1 MLTKRTVVSAAAIV
15 VAALGAGLANEKQEK
30 QDKPDLSGIWS
41 AVKEAPGKLPLA
53 PSAILGARFEIRH
66 KGNTFTMVRPR
77 GAFSI
82 EATYEL
88 GGAEVRMRS
97 PGTGCI
103 GDAYFTDIAAW
114 EGNGVVF
121 TSTGVHAAGA
131 AQPTTLNVKR
141 ILRLEAPDTLVVE
154 GTITQDGQQK
164 QVGSVYKR
172 STEALPPLAAAL
184 PPTKA
189 AAGIDDVAWISGTW
203 LSEPAPNGGSNEERW
218 TPPAGGAMIGVSRT
232 MRGTTMSAY
241 EFLCIVQ
248 RDGSLVYNA
257 MPNGR
262 SPATEFLLTSFT
274 KDSATFENPSHD
286 YPKAI
291 KYTRRADGAL
301 ETAISGA
308 ANQRVVTV
316 VLKRQ

>member
-1 MLTKRTVVSAAAIV
+1 MKRTIVSIATVGVVALAAAS
-15 VAALGAGLANEKQEK
+15 AKDMQE
-30 QDKPDLSGIWS
+30 KPDLSGIWA
-41 AVKEAPGKLPLA
+41 AVKDAPARLPLA
-53 PSAILGARFEIRH
+53 PSAILGARFEIRQ
-66 KGNTFTMVRPR
+66 KGNSFTMVRPR

-82 EATYEL
+82 EATYEI
-88 GGAEVRMRS
+88 GGPEVRMRS

-103 GDAYFTDIAAW
+103 GDAYFTDVAAW
-114 EGNGVVF
+114 DGNGLAL

-131 AQPTTLNVKR
+131 AQPTKLSIKR
-141 ILRLEAPDTLVVE
+141 ILHLEGPDTLVVE
-154 GTITQDGQQK
+154 GTISQDGQPK
-164 QVGSVYKR
+164 QVGSVYRR
-172 STEALPPLAAAL
+172 STEALPPLAATL

-189 AAGIDDVAWISGTW
+189 AAGIADVAWVGGTW
-203 LSEPAPNGGSNEERW
+203 LSEPAAAGGSTTEERW
-218 TPPAGGAMIGVSRT
+218 TSPAGGSMIGTSRT
-232 MRGTTMSAY
+232 IRGTSMTAY
-241 EFLCIVQ
+241 EFLCIVE

-262 SPATEFLLTSFT
+262 APATEFVLTSFT

-286 YPKAI
+286 YPKVI

-308 ANQRVVTV
+308 TGQRVVTV

>member
-1 MLTKRTVVSAAAIV
+1 MKRTTGVIAAIV
-15 VAALGAGLANEKQEK
+15 MAALGAGRAEEIQE
-30 QDKPDLSGIWS
+30 KPDLTGIWA
-41 AVKEAPGKLPLA
+41 AVKDAPAKLPMA
-53 PSAILGARFEIRH
+53 PSAILGTRFEIRH
-66 KGNTFTMVRPR
+66 KGNSFTMVRPR

-82 EATYEL
+82 EATYEV
-88 GGAEVRMRS
+88 GGPEVRMRS

-103 GDAYFTDIAAW
+103 GDAYFTDVAAW
-114 EGNGVVF
+114 EGNGLAF
-121 TSTGVHAAGA
+121 TATGVHAAGA
-131 AQPTTLNVKR
+131 PQPTKLSVKR

-154 GTITQDGQQK
+154 GTVTQEGQTR

-172 STEALPPLAAAL
+172 STEALPPLAATL

-189 AAGIDDVAWISGTW
+189 AAGIADVAWVGGTW
-203 LSEPAPNGGSNEERW
+203 LSDPATAGGSTTEERW
-218 TPPAGGAMIGVSRT
+218 TPPVGGAMIGTSRT
-232 MRGTTMSAY
+232 IRGTTMTAY
-241 EFLCIVQ
+241 EFLCIVE

-262 SPATEFLLTSFT
+262 APATEFVLTSFT
-274 KDSATFENPSHD
+274 KDSATFENPAHD

-308 ANQRVVTV
+308 AGQRVVTV
-316 VLKRQ
+316 VLKKQ